1 MDAETRQSLGGAIV
15 AVVLLAIGL
24 VMQVSDADAVKG
36 IGGALMIGGG
46 VLLVVL
52 ALRFAAKLM
61 SPAND

>member
-1 MDAETRQSLGGAIV
+1 MDTETRQSLGGAIV
-15 AVVLLAIGL
+15 AVVLLAVGL
-24 VMQVSDADAVKG
+24 VMQVSEADAMKG

-46 VLLVVL
+46 VLLGVL